1 MANRKDKMAKY
12 ICIFCS
18 YIFDEDVGDPAHGVS
33 PGTKYESLPD
43 TWVCPLCLVPKSKPG
58 LFRKI
63 ED

>member
-1 MANRKDKMAKY
+1 MAKY

-18 YIFDEDVGDPAHGVS
+18 YIYDEEVGDPKHGFP
-33 PGTKYESLPD
+33 PGTKYADLPN
-43 TWVCPLCLVPKSKPG
+43 TWVCPLCLVPKTKPG